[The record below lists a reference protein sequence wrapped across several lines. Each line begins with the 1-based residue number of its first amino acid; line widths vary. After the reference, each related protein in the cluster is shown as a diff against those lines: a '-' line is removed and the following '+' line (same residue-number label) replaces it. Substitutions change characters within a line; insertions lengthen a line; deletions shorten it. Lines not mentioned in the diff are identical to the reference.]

1 MNPPMTKVSSAQP
14 SPHPSADPAA
24 LAEAGLTP
32 CVATHHEPSWRAGLK
47 VGIPTLFGI
56 GAWGL
61 VVGIAMVKSG
71 LSVPQA
77 LGMTLLV
84 FAGSAQ
90 LAALPLIASHAPI
103 WVIFATALVVNLRFV
118 IFSAVLAPHFSQ
130 LPWRKRFLLGY
141 VSGDM
146 SVALFLHKYPDP
158 APQVG
163 KLSYLKGLLYPNW
176 ASWQIGSIAGILV
189 GSAVPA
195 EWGLGF
201 AGTLAIICVMV
212 PLMQGRPALCGVLV
226 AGAVAVAAAGLP
238 YKLGLLLAVLLGM
251 LTAMAVEEGTEK
263 WRQRHE

>member
-1 MNPPMTKVSSAQP
+1 MTEPRSTPITPVP
-14 SPHPSADPAA
+14 YV
-24 LAEAGLTP
+24 AE
-32 CVATHHEPSWRAGLK
+32 HHEPSWREGLK
-47 VGIPTLFGI
+47 TGMPSLFGI

-61 VVGIAMVKSG
+61 VVGVTMVKSG

-103 WVIFATALVVNLRFV
+103 WVIFLTAFVVNLRFV
-118 IFSAVLAPHFSQ
+118 IFAALLAPHFAH
-130 LPWRKRFLLGY
+130 LPWLRRFLLGY
-141 VSGDM
+141 VAGDM
-146 SVALFLHKYPDP
+146 TVALFLQKYPSE

-176 ASWQIGSIAGILV
+176 SAWQIGSIIGIFL

-201 AGTLAIICVMV
+201 AGTLAIICVMI
-212 PLMQGRPALCGVLV
+212 PLMIGRPALCGVLV
-226 AGAVAVAAAGLP
+226 AGAVSVIAAAMP
-238 YKLGLLLAVLLGM
+238 YKLGLLLAVVVGM
-251 LTAMAVEEGTEK
+251 VTAMAVEEGTEK
-263 WRQRHE
+263 WRKRLENKNG